1 MAPAA
6 GVPPGAAGEAGG
18 ETATVGKAG
27 ALVGVAVR
35 AGGVSVIGAA
45 GDGKVPTGGTVPGGT
60 RVSTGVGVT
69 CPVEAGVGDG
79 KGGGVTVA
87 VGREVGPEAEVGDDV
102 GVRVGRR
109 VGVGVSTS
117 VCTDALPKS
126 PSPASPVHRETE
138 IWGAEKSA
146 ARGSPISPPEAGN
159 TESWARTGYPPATLP
174 KKDSI

>member
-1 MAPAA
+1 
-6 GVPPGAAGEAGG
+6 VPPGAAGEAGG
-18 ETATVGKAG
+18 ETITVGKAG
-27 ALVGVAVR
+27 ALAGVAVR

-60 RVSTGVGVT
+60 GVSTGVGVT

-138 IWGAEKSA
+138 SWGTEKSA